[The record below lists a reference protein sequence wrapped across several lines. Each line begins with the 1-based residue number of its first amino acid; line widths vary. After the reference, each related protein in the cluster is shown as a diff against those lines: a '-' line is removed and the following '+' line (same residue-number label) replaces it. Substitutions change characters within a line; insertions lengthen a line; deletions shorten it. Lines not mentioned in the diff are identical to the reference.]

1 MADFVEL
8 VIGVDTRG
16 LKKGERALDDTTR
29 AGRKTE
35 RATDGAAA
43 GMGRLGA
50 TSGGVA
56 AAGMRKFA
64 IAATAAVGALVAVV
78 AAGAG
83 LNKFVSSTVEAD
95 AAQAQ
100 LAAALL
106 STGGAAGKTIGQ
118 LNAHASAL
126 QGVTKFGDEATN
138 AMQGVLLTFTQIQG
152 GTFDKATVATMDLAT
167 AMGTDLKAA
176 ALQVGK
182 ALNDPVLGMTA
193 LSRSGIQFTEAQKDV
208 VKSMVATNDIAGAQ
222 GIILGELEKQFGG
235 SAAAARDTL
244 GGALA
249 ALGNSFGDLFELSGP
264 ATEKLRSSID
274 GLIETITTPSFVAGL
289 QNIGALL
296 FGIAGAALK
305 VVGAFGSAIGV
316 ANSFVAFLTPLSES
330 ERAIVAVS
338 KANDIGTLAMSDQIE
353 QIQILTRST
362 KEGSIISEEAARVRL
377 SEAKS
382 LIATLDATRELNR
395 ERANEESG
403 LNKALQNVARFT
415 AELEELRSVQARAI
429 EDGLNLPEG
438 LTGGAEE
445 FAASLETAERNLA
458 EVQSALGVIVN
469 SQRGLNN
476 LSDAQIAQRAE
487 LVDLETMLSAGIIAS
502 KDGQVFLNGELIR
515 GVDVTGALARL
526 AGDTGANLNAASGEA
541 AQLARNLS
549 QAASALSSVMS
560 ATANINVSAI
570 GMEAQNKALE
580 AGNTLIQARTAG
592 LLAAKRVELADAFGS
607 SDGAIRAAAAAEL
620 ESYTEAV
627 MRNSDAQAVNEALTK
642 AATAAIGGGGG
653 GGGGGLIK
661 AAEDLTPALDDA
673 GDAAEDLGKAK
684 AQILV
689 SGIDSMAGAFGDFVS
704 GGLKDF
710 KSFASSIVDTF
721 KRMLSQMI
729 AMAVKNKILIPIAMS
744 SMGLGTAANA
754 ANATGS
760 ATGLMGG
767 IAGIGSALGT
777 GFMSSAGGFLSG
789 GISGGMGAIGAQ
801 LSATAAGGFGAAS
814 VAASIGAVAAP
825 LLAVVAVFSFFKK
838 KTKELDSGIK
848 ITTNGLDTM
857 TQSFRKVETSR
868 FWGLSKKIRTS
879 VSNMGAGG
887 TAIQNAI
894 SDVQANVLIAAASL
908 NIGADAFSRFSSRIK
923 ISTKGMNSDQA
934 NAAVNNAL
942 SGFADKFA
950 STISGLRKFS
960 LEGEGASDTLVRLAT
975 GLQNVNA
982 VFETLGFNTY
992 NVSLAGAGAASQ
1004 FAQLFGSLQNFT
1016 ASTGAYYDQ
1025 FFTNDEK
1032 MANATARLTQ
1042 SLASLG
1048 IDFVPQTK
1056 SAFRDLVD
1064 TAMLGGDSDLAAQL
1078 IMLAPAFSAVTDATN
1093 RLADAMNTNEN
1104 AFATGVDFRRGLS
1117 RAANNIA
1124 YSPEKSQ
1131 AEMLA
1136 ELKSLNARIDV
1147 LQSTSEITANS
1158 SSQTAENTDYTNAL
1172 TLEAAT

>member
-1 MADFVEL
+1 MADFANL
-8 VIGVDTRG
+8 VLGVDTRG

-83 LNKFVSSTVEAD
+83 LNKFVDATVEAD

-100 LAAALL
+100 LAAAIL
-106 STGGAAGKTIGQ
+106 STGSAAGRTIGQ
-118 LNAHASAL
+118 LNAHAAAL

-138 AMQGVLLTFTQIQG
+138 AMQGVLLTFTAIQG
-152 GTFDKATVATMDLAT
+152 ETFDKATVATMDLAT

-208 VKSMVATNDIAGAQ
+208 VKAMVATNDIAGAQ

-264 ATEKLRSSID
+264 ATETLRASID
-274 GLIETITTPSFVAGL
+274 RLIGSITDPRFVAAIQGIGAALFGMAEIGINALSSLAGVLSFVGENIDAVSGIIIAATGALVIGLTPAIIGATVAAATFVIGLITLKGALLATGIGAVVVVAGL
-289 QNIGALL
+289 LIGKFLEL
-296 FGIAGAALK
+296 VKGTGGFGE
-305 VVGAFGSAIGV
+305 AFKA
-316 ANSFVAFLTPLSES
+316 
-330 ERAIVAVS
+330 VAVLS
-338 KANDIGTLAMSDQIE
+338 RAVVTDIGTFLAALLAVSQSVAAGFSATFLQAFASVLDSGFDFVDSFITGPLNSLERALGLDLQTPLRRKVSDGLRNMSLE
-353 QIQILTRST
+353 YT
-362 KEGSIISEEAARVRL
+362 
-377 SEAKS
+377 
-382 LIATLDATRELNR
+382 ATAQATSATARELFSSTTATSTAF
-395 ERANEESG
+395 EA
-403 LNKALQNVARFT
+403 FT
-415 AELEELRSVQARAI
+415 TKIA
-429 EDGLNLPEG
+429 
-438 LTGGAEE
+438 
-445 FAASLETAERNLA
+445 ETAE
-458 EVQSALGVIVN
+458 EVNAAAVASKLLDN
-469 SQRGLNN
+469 SITSTGK
-476 LSDAQIAQRAE
+476 
-487 LVDLETMLSAGIIAS
+487 SAGKTVPKIE
-502 KDGQVFLNGELIR
+502 ELKTETEAF
-515 GVDVTGALARL
+515 D
-526 AGDTGANLNAASGEA
+526 AAMKEA
-541 AQLARNLS
+541 A
-549 QAASALSSVMS
+549 M
-560 ATANINVSAI
+560 T
-570 GMEAQNKALE
+570 
-580 AGNTLIQARTAG
+580 T
-592 LLAAKRVELADAFGS
+592 
-607 SDGAIRAAAAAEL
+607 
-620 ESYTEAV
+620 
-627 MRNSDAQAVNEALTK
+627 
-642 AATAAIGGGGG
+642 
-653 GGGGGLIK
+653 
-661 AAEDLTPALDDA
+661 
-673 GDAAEDLGKAK
+673 EDLGKAK

-689 SGIDSMAGAFGDFVS
+689 SGIDSMASAFGDFVS

-710 KSFASSIVDTF
+710 KGFASSIVDTF

-729 AMAVKNKILIPIAMS
+729 AMAVKNKIMISLG
-744 SMGLGTAANA
+744 MGGGGGGNA
-754 ANATGS
+754 ANMAMQAAGGGGGGGGAAATS
-760 ATGLMGG
+760 LMGG
-767 IAGIGSALGT
+767 ASAALAAGGSLVGVTGLVGGIGAGAGMAASAFASGGVSALGST
-777 GFMSSAGGFLSG
+777 IA
-789 GISGGMGAIGAQ
+789 AQ
-801 LSATAAGGFGAAS
+801 TAAATTAGASMAGVGAA
-814 VAASIGAVAAP
+814 IGAVALP

-857 TQSFRKVETSR
+857 TQSFKKVQTSQ
-868 FWGLSKKIRTS
+868 FWGLSKKVRTS
-879 VSNMGAGG
+879 VSDMGAGG
-887 TAIQNAI
+887 AAIQNAI
-894 SDVQANVLIAAASL
+894 SDVQANVLVAAASL
-908 NIGADAFSRFSSRIK
+908 NIGADAFSRFSSRIT

-942 SGFADKFA
+942 SGFADSFA
-950 STISGLRKFS
+950 STISGLGEFR

-982 VFETLGFNTY
+982 VFETLGFNAY

-1042 SLASLG
+1042 SLAALG

-1078 IMLAPAFSAVTDATN
+1078 IMLAPAFSAVADATN
-1093 RLADAMNTNEN
+1093 RLADAMNANEN

>member
-1 MADFVEL
+1 MADFANL
-8 VIGVDTRG
+8 VLGVDTRG

-83 LNKFVSSTVEAD
+83 LNKFVSATVEAD

-152 GTFDKATVATMDLAT
+152 ETFDKATVATMDLAT

-208 VKSMVATNDIAGAQ
+208 VKAMVATNDIAGAQ

-264 ATEKLRSSID
+264 ATETLRESID
-274 GLIETITTPSFVAGL
+274 RLIGSITDPRFVAAIQGIGAALFGMAEIGINALSGLAGVFSFVGENIDAVSGIIIAATGALVVGFTPAIIGATVAAATFVVGLITLKGALLATGIGAVVVVAGL
-289 QNIGALL
+289 LIGKFLEL
-296 FGIAGAALK
+296 VKGTGGFGE
-305 VVGAFGSAIGV
+305 AFKA
-316 ANSFVAFLTPLSES
+316 
-330 ERAIVAVS
+330 VAVLS
-338 KANDIGTLAMSDQIE
+338 RAAVTDIGTFLAALLAVSQ
-353 QIQILTRST
+353 SV
-362 KEGSIISEEAARVRL
+362 AAGFSATFLQAFASVL
-377 SEAKS
+377 DSGFDFVDSFITGPLNS
-382 LIATLDATRELNR
+382 L
-395 ERANEESG
+395 ERALG
-403 LNKALQNVARFT
+403 LDLQT
-415 AELEELRSVQARAI
+415 PLRRKVS
-429 EDGLNLPEG
+429 DGLRKM
-438 LTGGAEE
+438 
-445 FAASLETAERNLA
+445 SLEYTATA
-458 EVQSALGVIVN
+458 
-469 SQRGLNN
+469 
-476 LSDAQIAQRAE
+476 
-487 LVDLETMLSAGIIAS
+487 
-502 KDGQVFLNGELIR
+502 
-515 GVDVTGALARL
+515 
-526 AGDTGANLNAASGEA
+526 
-541 AQLARNLS
+541 
-549 QAASALSSVMS
+549 QAASATARQLFSSTT
-560 ATANINVSAI
+560 ATS
-570 GMEAQNKALE
+570 
-580 AGNTLIQARTAG
+580 TAFEEFTTKI
-592 LLAAKRVELADAFGS
+592 AETAEEVN
-607 SDGAIRAAAAAEL
+607 AAAVASDLLDKSITSTGKSAGKTAPKIEEL
-620 ESYTEAV
+620 KTETEAF
-627 MRNSDAQAVNEALTK
+627 
-642 AATAAIGGGGG
+642 
-653 GGGGGLIK
+653 
-661 AAEDLTPALDDA
+661 
-673 GDAAEDLGKAK
+673 DAAMKEAAMTTEDLGKAK
-684 AQILV
+684 AQVLV

-704 GGLKDF
+704 DGLKDF

-760 ATGLMGG
+760 AAGLTGG

-825 LLAVVAVFSFFKK
+825 LLAVAAVFSFFKK

-857 TQSFRKVETSR
+857 TQSFKKVETSR
-868 FWGLSKKIRTS
+868 FWGLSKKISTS

-934 NAAVNNAL
+934 NAAVNNAF

-950 STISGLRKFS
+950 SSISGLRKFS
-960 LEGEGASDTLVRLAT
+960 LEGEGASDTLVRLANN
-975 GLQNVNA
+975 LQNVNG
-982 VFETLGFNTY
+982 VFKILEFGAY

-1004 FAQLFGSLQNFT
+1004 FAQLFGSMQNFAAFT
-1016 ASTGAYYDQ
+1016 DAYYQQ

-1032 MANATARLTQ
+1032 IANATARLAQ

-1056 SAFRDLVD
+1056 AEFRGLVE

-1078 IMLAPAFSAVTDATN
+1078 IMLAPAFSEVANAASQLAPAFSELSDAI
-1093 RLADAMNTNEN
+1093 NTNEN